1 MRALYVSSYCYYIC
15 VHILISFLKK
25 KLGREEDAEVYNAGS
40 ICVSSYCYYIC
51 VLILI
56 YFLKK
61 NLFFWERGRRGERA
75 IMQAICVLILLHMC
89 PHIFFLIFFRERGRC
104 GRANAGS

>member
-25 KLGREEDAEVYNAGS
+25 KLGREEDADVYNAGS

-61 NLFFWERGRRGERA
+61 KSFFLGERKTRGEGYNA
-75 IMQAICVLILLHMC
+75 GYMC
-89 PHIFFLIFFRERGRC
+89 PHTITYVSSYLFFNFF
-104 GRANAGS
+104 